1 METHIHSDGILKKE
15 EMLFMYALEAVAN
28 PPKT

>member
-1 METHIHSDGILKKE
+1 METHIHSDGILKE